1 MNALVQQARVARD
14 WSSLVTDYVFANRE
28 VWRTEFDIIT
38 CERSSPVLVASCATQ
53 DAALA
58 VLRLMQVT
66 R

>member
-1 MNALVQQARVARD
+1 MNALVQPRVSPS

-28 VWRTEFDIIT
+28 VYRTQLDIIT
-38 CERSSPVLVASCATQ
+38 CERSAPVLVASCATQ

-58 VLRLMQVT
+58 ALRLMQVT